1 MPFLTPGLIFTV
13 NVRRRRS
20 RPEPWHFEHG
30 CSITVPLPRQRGH
43 GCDSANRPCDSEMT
57 PRPLHSGQMTGAVP
71 GSAPVPPH
79 FEHAT
84 VSSTGTFASA
94 PRSESSNERRTSV
107 STSAP
112 RTGCER
118 ARPRPPRAAPPRFPN
133 SPPKMSPRSPKS
145 KLPKSTLTPPGP
157 GSPRPFVEPKRS

>member
-1 MPFLTPGLIFTV
+1 MI
-13 NVRRRRS
+13 
-20 RPEPWHFEHG
+20 
-30 CSITVPLPRQRGH
+30 
-43 GCDSANRPCDSEMT
+43 
-57 PRPLHSGQMTGAVP
+57 GAVP

-118 ARPRPPRAAPPRFPN
+118 ACPRPPRAVPPRFPN

-145 KLPKSTLTPPGP
+145 TLPKSTLTPPGP
-157 GSPRPFVEPKRS
+157 GSPRPFVEPKWS